1 MLEPAHPAGLLASL
15 KARATALLE
24 EFREFQAF
32 LQTQNITS
40 QKSVD
45 EFGRQFRQNLES
57 EVKNLAQVCIP
68 ADNRKLQDHDE
79 EQLERSR
86 GLHILQ
92 STNLTFYE
100 AVWDVAKRSRAVIAL
115 ERRISRNPRS
125 DAGSSSLETK
135 SKRDLKSAQKKTILV
150 DVVADDGLEWIKVS
164 TITSHRLLFEIA
176 KEGWEKY
183 SEESDS
189 DGSTRKPDLKLTRCA
204 EDLHA
209 ASLQVRMRHQ
219 HPRVRLLLPQITEG
233 ANEDID
239 AILQDIRAKGVI
251 VQCSESTELDRREA
265 QASTTT
271 ILSKFNAMLP
281 SRPDPLTKIINVDST
296 ILLSLISDISHVHPS
311 MLSDPLVLPENRQSH
326 HKAILQQISE
336 EERSAL
342 LPTELYSVLLD
353 RKLVCT
359 IHAAKRVCKI
369 VDTMGTPT
377 ERIRTNI
384 IFGRGKYA
392 SMDEKELLRELQQHS
407 VHSIP
412 CGLSMAVTQ
421 MDFEPEDAFLTSPS
435 ELSAFP
441 VRIAKR
447 ASDTLNCSSI
457 NKSVFLYG
465 WRENITTVTSNRTVA
480 GRLVQAIN
488 NVLNDQEQEGPIVE
502 AGVSR
507 QQEEFRGP
515 KLWICETARSLIGKI
530 KSSGPALDS

>member
-1 MLEPAHPAGLLASL
+1 MLEPAISIGLLASL
-15 KARATALLE
+15 KTRATALLE

-32 LQTQNITS
+32 LQTQNTTS
-40 QKSVD
+40 HKSVV

-57 EVKNLAQVCIP
+57 EVKNLTQVCIQ
-68 ADNRKLQDHDE
+68 ADKPKLRDHDE
-79 EQLERSR
+79 EQFESSR

-100 AVWDVAKRSRAVIAL
+100 AVWNAAKQSRAVIAL
-115 ERRISRNPRS
+115 ERRISSNPRL
-125 DAGSSSLETK
+125 DAGSCVEKTG
-135 SKRDLKSAQKKTILV
+135 KRDVKLAQKKTILV

-189 DGSTRKPDLKLTRCA
+189 DGSTQKPDLKLIRCA
-204 EDLHA
+204 KDLHA
-209 ASLQVRMRHQ
+209 ASLQVRERYQ

-233 ANEDID
+233 TNEDID
-239 AILQDIRAKGVI
+239 AIVRDIRAEGVI
-251 VQCSESTELDRREA
+251 VQCSESTRLDKLEG

-271 ILSKFNAMLP
+271 IPSKFNAMLP
-281 SRPDPLTKIINVDST
+281 SQPDPLTKIINIDST
-296 ILLSLISDISHVHPS
+296 ILLSLISDISHVQPS
-311 MLSDPLVLPENRQSH
+311 QLPDPSVLPENRQSH

-342 LPTELYSVLLD
+342 LPTELYPVLVD

-359 IHAAKRVCKI
+359 IQAAKRVCEI

-377 ERIRTNI
+377 ERIRTSI
-384 IFGRGKYA
+384 IFALGQYA
-392 SMDEKELLRELQQHS
+392 SMGEKELLRELQQHS

-412 CGLSMAVTQ
+412 YGLSMPVNQ
-421 MDFEPEDAFLTSPS
+421 VDFEPEDAFLARSS
-435 ELSAFP
+435 EQSALP
-441 VRIAKR
+441 VRIARR
-447 ASDTLNCSSI
+447 ASDSMNCSSI

-465 WRENITTVTSNRTVA
+465 WRENISTVTSNRTLA

-502 AGVSR
+502 AVVSG
-507 QQEEFRGP
+507 QQKEFRGP
-515 KLWICETARSLIGKI
+515 KLWICETARSLMGKT
-530 KSSGPALDS
+530 KSNEPALDS

>member
-1 MLEPAHPAGLLASL
+1 MLEPANPVGLLASL

-24 EFREFQAF
+24 EFRQFQAF
-32 LQTQNITS
+32 LQTQNTTS
-40 QKSVD
+40 QKSVN

-86 GLHILQ
+86 ALHILQ

-100 AVWDVAKRSRAVIAL
+100 AVWDAAKRSRAVIAL

-125 DAGSSSLETK
+125 DAGSSVETK
-135 SKRDLKSAQKKTILV
+135 SKRDLKLAQKKTILV
-150 DVVADDGLEWIKVS
+150 DVVADDGLEWTKVS

-176 KEGWEKY
+176 QEGWEKY

-189 DGSTRKPDLKLTRCA
+189 DGSTRKPDLKLIRCA
-204 EDLHA
+204 EDLRA
-209 ASLQVRMRHQ
+209 ASLQVRVRYQ
-219 HPRVRLLLPQITEG
+219 HPRVLLLLPQITEG
-233 ANEDID
+233 MYEDID
-239 AILQDIRAKGVI
+239 AILQDIRAKSVI
-251 VQCSESTELDRREA
+251 VQCSESTELDRPEG

-311 MLSDPLVLPENRQSH
+311 MLSDPSVLPGNRQSH

-342 LPTELYSVLLD
+342 LPTELYPLLLD

-359 IHAAKRVCKI
+359 VHAAKRVCKI

-377 ERIRTNI
+377 ERIRTSL
-384 IFGRGKYA
+384 IFGRGQYA

-407 VHSIP
+407 VHSVP
-412 CGLSMAVTQ
+412 YGLSMAVTQ
-421 MDFEPEDAFLTSPS
+421 VDFEPEDAFLTSPS
-435 ELSAFP
+435 ELAASP
-441 VRIAKR
+441 ISIARR
-447 ASDTLNCSSI
+447 ASDNMNCSSI

-488 NVLNDQEQEGPIVE
+488 NVLNDQEQEGPVVE
-502 AGVSR
+502 AVVSG
-507 QQEEFRGP
+507 QQENFRGP
-515 KLWICETARSLIGKI
+515 ELWICETARSLIGKT
-530 KSSGPALDS
+530 KSNGPALDS